1 MKTLVIAFYFLVAGI
16 SPSLATE
23 NESEVTEMDLKVLDF
38 ELPTSIRLR
47 ADISAMQQSEFVK
60 STKDLGF
67 GVNVEDSR
75 ANLSSSVSVYRSRD
89 GVVFLTDNL
98 LMALW
103 VRANNEWKCVVAG
116 LRVVKTM
123 GGAPSALPV
132 RYLGNGFFA
141 VSETLPGDISET
153 SKEGFPQALAATF
166 LIDSNGGKVK
176 ERSDAFVYDHNPPV
190 RVPDRWITRYKL
202 KL

>member
-1 MKTLVIAFYFLVAGI
+1 
-16 SPSLATE
+16 
-23 NESEVTEMDLKVLDF
+23 
-38 ELPTSIRLR
+38 
-47 ADISAMQQSEFVK
+47 
-60 STKDLGF
+60 
-67 GVNVEDSR
+67 
-75 ANLSSSVSVYRSRD
+75 
-89 GVVFLTDNL
+89 
-98 LMALW
+98 MALW

-123 GGAPSALPV
+123 GGAPSTLPV

-141 VSETLPGDISET
+141 ISETLPGDISEN

-202 KL
+202 KFEKDCASKGG